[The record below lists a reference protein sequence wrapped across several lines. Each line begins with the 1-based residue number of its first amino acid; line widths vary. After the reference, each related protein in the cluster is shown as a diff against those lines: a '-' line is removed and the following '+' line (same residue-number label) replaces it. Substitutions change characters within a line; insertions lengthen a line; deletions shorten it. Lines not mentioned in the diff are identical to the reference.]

1 MTQVPIP
8 TDVHSSNFEEAL
20 ANAQRI
26 VDQDPSAALKQAET
40 LVGIKSDARV
50 FRLAATACRKLGY
63 KADADGAELGA
74 IKASLEEPEM
84 KRAALAEA
92 EGNSAEAVEI
102 ARQFLESN
110 SDDLLAMT
118 VIAEGLANQWDLEE
132 AEEMLRQILE
142 RAPTL
147 LRASMLLA
155 NCLIK
160 QVRMGEAIA
169 VLGEVVARK
178 PNNVPALSL
187 LGQSL
192 GTVLRIEDA
201 ATIYEQLL
209 SLNPREVEW
218 WMQLGQHYRALGRR
232 DAAIGAFRQMLAI
245 EPFNGGAWWTLANYF
260 TRELDDQD
268 ATTIRNG
275 LTEQAGNPQEGSLNL
290 ALGLIAD
297 RDGDH
302 AQAFDHFIEGK
313 RICLANHPYDPD
325 QVSTA
330 VNSVIERFTPEFFE
344 RRKSAGWQ
352 DSSPIFIVG
361 MPRAGTTLVERIL
374 GRHHAIEGAGELL
387 IIPRLAEVAR
397 RKAEDSE
404 DYAAML
410 EILADPQLAWV
421 GRRYVEASV
430 DFRRTDKPLFIDKA
444 NLNWMQI
451 GLILL
456 ALPNAKVID
465 VRRDAVDCCWA
476 NFKMLFA
483 EGYPAANDLRHVG
496 RYYRDYVRLFDAIH
510 LAAPGRILPVRYE
523 DVVDD
528 IEGQTR
534 RMLDYLGLE
543 FEAQCLDF
551 HLAAGAVATASS
563 EQVRQ
568 PLNRKGIGS
577 AQPYREWL
585 GPLIEELG
593 TLADKP
599 GAAAPSGG

>member
-1 MTQVPIP
+1 MTQGSHP
-8 TDVHSSNFEEAL
+8 TDVQSASFEEAL
-20 ANAQRI
+20 AEGQRLL
-26 VDQDPSAALKQAET
+26 DHDPSAALMQAET
-40 LVGIKSDARV
+40 LVRAGNDARV
-50 FRLAATACRKLGY
+50 FRLAAAACRKLGY
-63 KADADGAELGA
+63 TADAAGAELGA

-84 KRAALAEA
+84 RRAALAEA
-92 EGNSAEAVEI
+92 DGNSAEAVEI

-110 SDDLLAMT
+110 PDDLLAMT
-118 VIAEGLANQWDLEE
+118 VVGEGLANLWELEE
-132 AEEMLRQILE
+132 AEAIFRKILE
-142 RAPTL
+142 RAPTF

-160 QVRMGEAIA
+160 QVRMGDAIA
-169 VLGEVVARK
+169 VLDQLVARK
-178 PNNVPALSL
+178 PDNVPALSL

-192 GTVLRIEDA
+192 GTVLRIEGA
-201 ATIYEQLL
+201 AAIHERLL

-218 WMQLGQHYRALGRR
+218 WAQLGQHYRALGRR
-232 DAAIGAFRQMLAI
+232 DDAIGALRQAVAL

-260 TRELDDQD
+260 ISEVDERD
-268 ATTIRNG
+268 ADTIGTG
-275 LTEQAGNPQEGSLNL
+275 LTAQAGNPNEGPLNL

-297 RDGDH
+297 RDGRH
-302 AQAFDHFIEGK
+302 AAAFDHFIEGK
-313 RICLANHPYDPD
+313 RICLANQPYDPD
-325 QVSTA
+325 PVSA
-330 VNSVIERFTPEFFE
+330 GVDALIERFTPEFFE

-374 GRHHAIEGAGELL
+374 GRHEAIEGAGELL

-397 RKAEDSE
+397 RKAEGSE

-421 GRRYVEASV
+421 GRRYMEASA
-430 DFRRTDKPLFIDKA
+430 DFRRTDKPMFIDKA
-444 NLNWMQI
+444 NLNWMQV

-456 ALPNAKVID
+456 ALPTAKVID
-465 VRRDAVDCCWA
+465 VRRNALACCWA

-496 RYYRDYVRLFDAIH
+496 RFYRDYVRLFDAIQ

-523 DVVDD
+523 EVVDD

-534 RMLDYLGLE
+534 RIFEYLGLE
-543 FEAQCLDF
+543 FQPQCLDF
-551 HLAAGAVATASS
+551 HLASGAVATASS

-577 AQPYREWL
+577 AEPYRQWL
-585 GPLIEELG
+585 GPLIDELG
-593 TLADKP
+593 ELAT
-599 GAAAPSGG
+599 

>member
-1 MTQVPIP
+1 MTDQPSPADIRRG
-8 TDVHSSNFEEAL
+8 SFEEAL
-20 ANAQRI
+20 TSAQRLL
-26 VDQDPSAALKQAET
+26 DQDPAAALKQAET
-40 LVGIKSDARV
+40 LVRLKQDARV

-92 EGNSAEAVEI
+92 EGNSAEAMAI
-102 ARQFLESN
+102 ARQFLVAN
-110 SDDLLAMT
+110 PDDLLALT
-118 VIAEGLANQWDLEE
+118 VIAEALINLWDLEE
-132 AEEMLRQILE
+132 AEETLHKILQ
-142 RAPTL
+142 RAPTF
-147 LRASMLLA
+147 LRASLLLA
-155 NCLIK
+155 GCLIK
-160 QVRMGEAIA
+160 QVRMGEALA

-178 PNNVPALSL
+178 PTNIPALSL
-187 LGQSL
+187 LAHAL
-192 GTVLRIEDA
+192 GTVLKVEEA
-201 ATIYEQLL
+201 AAAHERLL
-209 SLNPREVEW
+209 ALNAREVEW
-218 WMQLGQHYRALGRR
+218 WVQLGQHYRALGRR
-232 DAAIGAFRQMLAI
+232 DNAIGALRQALAI
-245 EPFNGGAWWTLANYF
+245 EPSNGGAWWTLANYF
-260 TRELDDQD
+260 AGEVDEHD
-268 ATTIRNG
+268 AVTIRRG

-297 RDGDH
+297 RNGEH
-302 AQAFDHFIEGK
+302 AAAFDHFVEGK
-313 RICLANHPYDPD
+313 RICLANQRYDPD
-325 QVSTA
+325 RVSA
-330 VNSVIERFTPEFFE
+330 GVDSVIRRFTPEFFE
-344 RRKSAGWQ
+344 RRKGAGWQ
-352 DSSPIFIVG
+352 DPSPIFIVG

-397 RKAEDSE
+397 RKAEDSN
-404 DYAAML
+404 DFAAML

-430 DFRRTDKPLFIDKA
+430 DFRRTGKPRFIDKA

-476 NFKMLFA
+476 NFKMLFG
-483 EGYPAANDLRHVG
+483 EGYPSANDLRHIG
-496 RYYRDYVRLFDAIH
+496 RFYRDYVRLFDAIH
-510 LAAPGRILPVRYE
+510 VAAPGRILPVRYE

-528 IEGQTR
+528 IEGQAR
-534 RMLDYLGLE
+534 RMLEYLGLE
-543 FEAQCLDF
+543 YEEDCINF
-551 HLAAGAVATASS
+551 HLSTGAVATASS

-577 AQPYREWL
+577 AEPYRQWL

-593 TLADKP
+593 PLA
-599 GAAAPSGG
+599 G